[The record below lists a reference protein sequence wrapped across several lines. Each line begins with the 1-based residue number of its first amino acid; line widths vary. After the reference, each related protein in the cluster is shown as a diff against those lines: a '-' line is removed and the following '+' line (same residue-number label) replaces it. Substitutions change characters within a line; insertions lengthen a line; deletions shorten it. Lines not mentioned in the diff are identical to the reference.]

1 MLKGPQHDA
10 GDKAGGI
17 VIELPESVKKKL
29 PRDFN
34 IDEIGKIDL
43 HEAETI
49 AREDILFINEND
61 ITAGLDDFDLIP
73 LKDENGVPYEY
84 GTGADV
90 ITGNRAGGGRI
101 AGQHTGPA
109 ATPPQEEERG
119 PEETGRTMPG
129 ADDVLLTRDTES
141 SEPAG
146 GMSGGVEMKQT
157 PGREMTHV
165 REGYVE
171 SDDEYVIW
179 DIDEGEVE
187 AEKAKGVGEQAARES
202 GRGDE
207 FASATG
213 KKISALSGPPDTGS
227 ALDRD
232 EVVISDENFGEIQR
246 RKTGTGMAPV
256 ERINGNVAPS
266 RDAATKVRH
275 APGPGREPA
284 VERPGVLAA
293 AASAAQREPGAVVF
307 YDDRTGMPA
316 ENGTSTMGDSDLDR
330 IVSGMVRF
338 DEGPSYVLSEAG
350 IEEDRERIAVLSDN
364 LDQAEEDIF
373 IDLDY
378 KYGDEELDYIHT
390 AIVEE
395 DYGSYIREIDEFF
408 GTRGGRTV
416 PTRVELL
423 GMTAEEFDTIED
435 LLFKKEFKDIARY
448 DRYHL
453 YEFEKGT
460 GKAKTEGGKSCRYLL
475 PGDDSILDIE
485 RDSIESDISSGS
497 ALIFEE
503 DVEEIR
509 EQLKKRTGK
518 TDAEIAAMFEQAMTA
533 VEPLASDFRD
543 VQAEEPAV
551 PEEHHV
557 ESGPTPES
565 VFDIT
570 DRVVILDDKEDV
582 ERFISGFPEQKQMN
596 IKMLLRYLDGL
607 FERLPEETIK
617 KFASSDYFDL
627 YLKVL
632 NELGV

>member
-1 MLKGPQHDA
+1 MERPDA
-10 GDKAGGI
+10 PA
-17 VIELPESVKKKL
+17 
-29 PRDFN
+29 
-34 IDEIGKIDL
+34 
-43 HEAETI
+43 
-49 AREDILFINEND
+49 
-61 ITAGLDDFDLIP
+61 
-73 LKDENGVPYEY
+73 
-84 GTGADV
+84 TGASV
-90 ITGNRAGGGRI
+90 V
-101 AGQHTGPA
+101 Q
-109 ATPPQEEERG
+109 
-119 PEETGRTMPG
+119 
-129 ADDVLLTRDTES
+129 
-141 SEPAG
+141 
-146 GMSGGVEMKQT
+146 
-157 PGREMTHV
+157 
-165 REGYVE
+165 
-171 SDDEYVIW
+171 
-179 DIDEGEVE
+179 
-187 AEKAKGVGEQAARES
+187 RES
-202 GRGDE
+202 
-207 FASATG
+207 
-213 KKISALSGPPDTGS
+213 
-227 ALDRD
+227 
-232 EVVISDENFGEIQR
+232 
-246 RKTGTGMAPV
+246 
-256 ERINGNVAPS
+256 
-266 RDAATKVRH
+266 
-275 APGPGREPA
+275 
-284 VERPGVLAA
+284 
-293 AASAAQREPGAVVF
+293 GAVVF
-307 YDDRTGMPA
+307 YDDRTGMQA
-316 ENGTSTMGDSDLDR
+316 DDGASTMGDSDLDR

-350 IEEDRERIAVLSDN
+350 IEEDRERIAVLTDS
-364 LDQAEEDIF
+364 LEQAEDDIF
-373 IDLDY
+373 VDLDY

-408 GTRGGRTV
+408 GTRGERTV

-435 LLFKKEFKDIARY
+435 LLFKKEFKDIALY

-460 GKAKTEGGKSCRYLL
+460 GKGKTEGGKSCRYLL

-518 TDAEIAAMFEQAMTA
+518 TDAEIAAMFEQAMSAA
-533 VEPLASDFRD
+533 VPLESDFRD

-551 PEEHHV
+551 PEEDHGKR
-557 ESGPTPES
+557 EPSQES

-570 DRVVILDDKEDV
+570 DRVVILDDKDDV

-607 FERLPEETIK
+607 FERLPEEIIK